1 MINFYFDKSNKFII
15 LNSVLQFFLLIL
27 INYKLSTISSNLLIF
42 FSFMWFLAS
51 LFYENYFYNN
61 IFLKFFRFLE
71 DEVDKINFINQIILY
86 LVIISF
92 VIFIICILLI
102 IIKNI
107 FFLKLNNF
115 LLDFKIINL
124 FLSTFFVLSSSFLL
138 TISQNKFKIYL
149 SILATYILLYLII
162 YNLNFNY
169 EINNFIYFG
178 LIYIIPLILLI
189 NLNYIK
195 TIKLIFDDRILYFYK
210 KLFLGFVISN
220 NINVIFFITIILLFT
235 FGFRFFDLILIFNLI
250 FLSNIIFIQHKFDYS
265 FNYLFNNSSTISI
278 KDSIKFQN
286 KLVKEVFLRSLLI
299 IIVLYSI
306 YFLSVNFFKLSSN
319 SYIFF
324 NKINF
329 LIILLTIIP
338 LSFHRLFLT
347 FIFYREEVSSK
358 EPFLISLLVFALF
371 LPIIIFLIY
380 FKLVNMIPILIFLIS
395 VINLVLFTYLMQKK
409 NIIFLNFKLTKI

>member
-92 VIFIICILLI
+92 LIFIICVLLI

-358 EPFLISLLVFALF
+358 EPFLISLLIFTLF

-409 NIIFLNFKLTKI
+409 KYHIFKF

>member
-124 FLSTFFVLSSSFLL
+124 FLGTFFVLSSSFLL

-395 VINLVLFTYLMQKK
+395 VINLVLFTYLMEKK
-409 NIIFLNFKLTKI
+409 KYHIFKF

>member
-1 MINFYFDKSNKFII
+1 MINFYFDKSYKFII
-15 LNSVLQFFLLIL
+15 LNSVLQILLLIL

-42 FSFMWFLAS
+42 FSFFWFLAS
-51 LFYENYFYNN
+51 IFYENYFYNN

-71 DEVDKINFINQIILY
+71 DEVDKIKFINQIILY

-92 VIFIICILLI
+92 VIFLICVLLI

-149 SILATYILLYLII
+149 SILATYIILYLTI

-169 EINNFIYFG
+169 KIDYFIYFG
-178 LIYIIPLILLI
+178 LIYIIPFILLI

-195 TIKLIFDDRILYFYK
+195 TIKFIFDDRILYFYK

-235 FGFRFFDLILIFNLI
+235 FGFRFFDLILVFNLI
-250 FLSNIIFIQHKFDYS
+250 FLSNITFNQYKFDHS
-265 FNYLFNNSSTISI
+265 FNYLFNNSSTFSI
-278 KDSIKFQN
+278 EDSIKFQN
-286 KLVKEVFLRSLLI
+286 KLIKEVFLRSLLI

-306 YFLSVNFFKLSSN
+306 YFLSVNFVKLSSN

-338 LSFHRLFLT
+338 ISFHKLFLT
-347 FIFYREEVSSK
+347 FVFYREEVSSK

-380 FKLVNMIPILIFLIS
+380 FKLINMIPISLLFIS

-409 NIIFLNFKLTKI
+409 KYHIFKF

>member
-358 EPFLISLLVFALF
+358 EPFLISLLIFTLF

-395 VINLVLFTYLMQKK
+395 VINLVLFTYLMEKK
-409 NIIFLNFKLTKI
+409 KYHIFKF

>member
-92 VIFIICILLI
+92 LIFIICVLLI

-286 KLVKEVFLRSLLI
+286 KLVNEVFLRSLLI

-358 EPFLISLLVFALF
+358 EPFLISLLIFTLF

-409 NIIFLNFKLTKI
+409 KYHIFKF

>member
-51 LFYENYFYNN
+51 LFYENYYYNN

-92 VIFIICILLI
+92 LIFIICLLLI

-395 VINLVLFTYLMQKK
+395 VINLVLFTYLMEKK
-409 NIIFLNFKLTKI
+409 KYHIFKF

>member
-92 VIFIICILLI
+92 LIFIICVLLI

-107 FFLKLNNF
+107 VLLKLNNF

-358 EPFLISLLVFALF
+358 EPFLISLLIFTLF

-409 NIIFLNFKLTKI
+409 KYHIFKF

>member
-395 VINLVLFTYLMQKK
+395 VINLVLFTYLMEKK
-409 NIIFLNFKLTKI
+409 KYHIFEF

>member
-15 LNSVLQFFLLIL
+15 LNCVLQFLLLIL

-42 FSFMWFLAS
+42 FSFM
-51 LFYENYFYNN
+51 YN
-61 IFLKFFRFLE
+61 RFPS
-71 DEVDKINFINQIILY
+71 KI
-86 LVIISF
+86 
-92 VIFIICILLI
+92 
-102 IIKNI
+102 
-107 FFLKLNNF
+107 
-115 LLDFKIINL
+115 
-124 FLSTFFVLSSSFLL
+124 FFVLSSSFLL

-149 SILATYILLYLII
+149 SILTTYILLYLII

-169 EINNFIYFG
+169 EINNFTYFG

-306 YFLSVNFFKLSSN
+306 YFLSVNFFKLS
-319 SYIFF
+319 IFS
-324 NKINF
+324 KYF
-329 LIILLTIIP
+329 L
-338 LSFHRLFLT
+338 F
-347 FIFYREEVSSK
+347 
-358 EPFLISLLVFALF
+358 
-371 LPIIIFLIY
+371 
-380 FKLVNMIPILIFLIS
+380 
-395 VINLVLFTYLMQKK
+395 
-409 NIIFLNFKLTKI
+409 

>member
-15 LNSVLQFFLLIL
+15 LNCVLQFLLLIL

-92 VIFIICILLI
+92 VIFIICVLLI
-102 IIKNI
+102 VIKNI

-409 NIIFLNFKLTKI
+409 KYHIFKF

>member
-15 LNSVLQFFLLIL
+15 LNCVLQLLLLIL

-92 VIFIICILLI
+92 VIFIICVLLI
-102 IIKNI
+102 VIKNI

-409 NIIFLNFKLTKI
+409 KYHIFKF

>member
-1 MINFYFDKSNKFII
+1 M
-15 LNSVLQFFLLIL
+15 
-27 INYKLSTISSNLLIF
+27 
-42 FSFMWFLAS
+42 
-51 LFYENYFYNN
+51 
-61 IFLKFFRFLE
+61 
-71 DEVDKINFINQIILY
+71 
-86 LVIISF
+86 
-92 VIFIICILLI
+92 
-102 IIKNI
+102 
-107 FFLKLNNF
+107 
-115 LLDFKIINL
+115 
-124 FLSTFFVLSSSFLL
+124 
-138 TISQNKFKIYL
+138 
-149 SILATYILLYLII
+149 ATYILLYLII

-358 EPFLISLLVFALF
+358 EPFLISLLIFTLF

-409 NIIFLNFKLTKI
+409 KYHIFKF

>member
-92 VIFIICILLI
+92 LIFIICVLLI

-306 YFLSVNFFKLSSN
+306 YFLSVSFFKLSSN

-358 EPFLISLLVFALF
+358 EPFLISLLIFTLF

-409 NIIFLNFKLTKI
+409 KYHIFKF

>member
-124 FLSTFFVLSSSFLL
+124 FLGTFFVLSSSFLL

-235 FGFRFFDLILIFNLI
+235 FGFRFFDLILIFNLF

-338 LSFHRLFLT
+338 LYFHRLFLT

-395 VINLVLFTYLMQKK
+395 VINLVLFTYLMEKK
-409 NIIFLNFKLTKI
+409 KYHIFKF

>member
-92 VIFIICILLI
+92 LIFIICVLLI

-306 YFLSVNFFKLSSN
+306 YFLFVNFFKLSSN

-358 EPFLISLLVFALF
+358 EPFLISLLIFTLF

-409 NIIFLNFKLTKI
+409 KYHIFKF

>member
-92 VIFIICILLI
+92 LIFIICVLLI

-107 FFLKLNNF
+107 FLLKLNNF

-347 FIFYREEVSSK
+347 FMFYREEVSSK
-358 EPFLISLLVFALF
+358 EPFLISLLIFTLF

-409 NIIFLNFKLTKI
+409 KYHIFKF

>member
-15 LNSVLQFFLLIL
+15 LNCVLQFLLLIL

-92 VIFIICILLI
+92 VIFIICVLLI
-102 IIKNI
+102 VIKNI

-358 EPFLISLLVFALF
+358 EPFLISVLVFALF

-409 NIIFLNFKLTKI
+409 KYHIFKF

>member
-265 FNYLFNNSSTISI
+265 FNYLFNNSSTILI

-395 VINLVLFTYLMQKK
+395 VINLVLFTYLMKK
-409 NIIFLNFKLTKI
+409 KKYHIFKF

>member
-409 NIIFLNFKLTKI
+409 KYHIFKF